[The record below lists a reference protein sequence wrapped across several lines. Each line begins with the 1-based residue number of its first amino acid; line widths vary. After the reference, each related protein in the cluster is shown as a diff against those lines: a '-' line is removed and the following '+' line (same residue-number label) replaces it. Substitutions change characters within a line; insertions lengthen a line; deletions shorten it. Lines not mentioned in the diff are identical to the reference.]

1 MKFLYIEDGALTAA
15 QWLRF
20 AALQESGSGT
30 LYGPAVPLQAECDD
44 LEMIGLALL
53 YPALERS
60 SIAPG
65 HHGYPRAPDLILG
78 KALEGR

>member
-30 LYGPAVPLQAECDD
+30 LYGPAVRCKPNV
-44 LEMIGLALL
+44 MIW
-53 YPALERS
+53 R
-60 SIAPG
+60 
-65 HHGYPRAPDLILG
+65 
-78 KALEGR
+78 